1 MSEDR
6 TRVLIVG
13 AGPAGAALAQLLA
26 SRGIEVRLLERQ
38 LDFAREFRGELLM
51 PSGIEALE
59 QMALEGLKDVPQRR
73 PTSIEAFARGQP
85 FFRQEITPHLFPGPM
100 PTAMSQ
106 PALLE
111 LLVEQAGRSPGFR
124 LERGATVRELIH
136 DGGRCVGVRA
146 RTPEGEREFRADLV
160 VGADG
165 RSSVVRARAGLAPE
179 REPQVM
185 DVVWCKFPMPG
196 AAGREAPG
204 RAYLG
209 RGHLLFAYRAPDER
223 LQVAWIIQ
231 KGTFRELREGGTEA
245 WIEAMAAHVS
255 ADYAHHFRAR
265 AGEVSRPFLLD
276 AALDRVASW
285 TRPGL
290 LLLGDAAHTMSP
302 VGGQGVNIALRDA
315 IVAANHL
322 VPACTGGASPAELD
336 AAARRIEAERV
347 PEIVHVQRLQ
357 AMPPRVL
364 VNRAAW
370 AEPARRLVPL
380 LMQSRFV
387 QGLAARALAVFA
399 FGATAVRL
407 RV

>member
-1 MSEDR
+1 ML
-6 TRVLIVG
+6 VVG
-13 AGPAGAALAQLLA
+13 AGPAGAALAHLLA
-26 SRGIEVRLLERQ
+26 SRGVEVRLLERQ
-38 LDFAREFRGELLM
+38 LDFSREFRGEVLM

-59 QMALEGLKDVPQRR
+59 QMELDGLKEIPQRR
-73 PTSIEAFARGQP
+73 PTSFEVFARGQP
-85 FFRQEITPHLFPGPM
+85 FLRQEITPDLFDGPM

-111 LLVEQAGRSPGFR
+111 LIVRCASRYPGFR
-124 LERGATVRELIH
+124 FEGGATVRDLLREN
-136 DGGRCVGVRA
+136 GRCVGVRA

-179 REPQVM
+179 RDPQVM
-185 DVVWCKFPMPG
+185 DVVWCKFPMPA
-196 AAGREAPG
+196 AAGRDAPG

-209 RGHLLFAYRAPDER
+209 RGHLLFAYRAPDDR

-231 KGTFRELREGGTEA
+231 KGTFRDLRAGGTEA
-245 WIEAMAAHVS
+245 WIEAMADHVS
-255 ADYAHHFRAR
+255 VDYAYHFRAR

-285 TRPGL
+285 TQPGL

-302 VGGQGVNIALRDA
+302 VGGQGINIALRDA

-322 VPACTGGASPAELD
+322 VPAFAQGPGTNGID
-336 AAARRIEAERV
+336 AAARRIEAERL
-347 PEIVHVQRLQ
+347 PEIVPIQRIQ
-357 AMPPRVL
+357 ALPPRVL

-387 QGLAARALAVFA
+387 QGLALRGLRLFA
-399 FGATAVRL
+399 FGVTDVRL